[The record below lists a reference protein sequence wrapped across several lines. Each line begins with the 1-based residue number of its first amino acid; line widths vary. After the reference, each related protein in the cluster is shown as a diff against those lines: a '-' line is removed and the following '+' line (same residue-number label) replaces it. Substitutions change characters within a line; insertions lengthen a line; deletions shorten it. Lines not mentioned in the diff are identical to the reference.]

1 MNRIFRL
8 VPDSFTLA
16 IVAAVVLSLALPC
29 SGESAHWVAIGSEIA
44 IALLFFLQ
52 GARLS
57 RQAVL
62 AGILHW
68 RLHLIIMA
76 ATFVVFPLLGL
87 ALSPLSGWLLAPS
100 LYAGLVFLCTLPSTV
115 QASVVFTSIAGG
127 NVAAALCAAS
137 LSSMIG
143 MVLTP
148 LLVGLLLQ
156 AHGAGSL
163 NGLGSIALH
172 LLLPF
177 LAGQLLQS
185 RIDAWM
191 KRHDRVVRL
200 VDRGSVLLM
209 VYGAFSAATLSGAW
223 SRIPASSLLVLAII
237 DAALLATMLASTAFA
252 ARRFGLSRED
262 EIAIVFC
269 GSKKSL
275 VTGIPMANA
284 LFAGASIGLVV
295 LPLMIFHQLQ
305 LMACAALARRYALG
319 RHGARACARHSDASR
334 INDWPTSI
342 TAHGVRPGS
351 QRSCKSSSRER
362 ERGHPCRSAY
372 LQLYQYGAHS

>member
-1 MNRIFRL
+1 MTENEIATRQPPHRMSRIFRL

-29 SGESAHWVAIGSEIA
+29 SGESARWVATGSEIA

-68 RLHLIIMA
+68 RLHLIILA
-76 ATFVVFPLLGL
+76 ATFVVFPILGL

-100 LYAGLVFLCTLPSTV
+100 LYAGLEFLCILPSTV

-177 LAGQLLQS
+177 LAGQLLQR

-209 VYGAFSAATLSGAW
+209 VYGAFSAATVSGAW
-223 SRIPASSLLVLAII
+223 SRIPVSSLLVLAII
-237 DAALLATMLASTAFA
+237 DAALLATMLASTTFA

-305 LMACAALARRYALG
+305 LMACATLARRYALRVTVHAHLPG
-319 RHGARACARHSDASR
+319 TLAPVASTTG
-334 INDWPTSI
+334 PL
-342 TAHGVRPGS
+342 P
-351 QRSCKSSSRER
+351 
-362 ERGHPCRSAY
+362 
-372 LQLYQYGAHS
+372 

>member
-29 SGESAHWVAIGSEIA
+29 SGESANWVAVGSQIA

-76 ATFVVFPLLGL
+76 ATFTVFPLLGL

-100 LYAGLVFLCTLPSTV
+100 LYAGLLFLCTLPSTV

-156 AHGAGSL
+156 AHAAGSL
-163 NGLGSIALH
+163 NGLGSIALQ

-191 KRHDRVVRL
+191 KRHDRIVRL

-305 LMACAALARRYALG
+305 LMACATLARRYARGGTVHAHVPGTLTPV
-319 RHGARACARHSDASR
+319 ASTTG
-334 INDWPTSI
+334 P
-342 TAHGVRPGS
+342 P
-351 QRSCKSSSRER
+351 
-362 ERGHPCRSAY
+362 P
-372 LQLYQYGAHS
+372 

>member
-1 MNRIFRL
+1 MNRISRL

-16 IVAAVVLSLALPC
+16 IVAAVALSLVLPC
-29 SGESAHWVAIGSEIA
+29 SGESALWVAVGSEIA

-57 RQAVL
+57 RQAVV
-62 AGILHW
+62 AGLLHW

-76 ATFVVFPLLGL
+76 ATFIVFLLLGL
-87 ALSPLSGWLLAPS
+87 ALNPLSGWLLTPS
-100 LYAGLVFLCTLPSTV
+100 LYAGILFLCTLPSTV

-148 LLVGLLLQ
+148 LLVSLLLRT
-156 AHGAGSL
+156 HGGGSL
-163 NGLGSIALH
+163 HGLGSIALH

-185 RIDAWM
+185 RISDWM
-191 KRHDRVVRL
+191 KRHDHVVSL

-223 SRIPASSLLVLAII
+223 SRIPAFSLFVLAII
-237 DAALLATMLASTAFA
+237 NAALLATMLASTTFS

-275 VTGIPMANA
+275 VTG
-284 LFAGASIGLVV
+284 
-295 LPLMIFHQLQ
+295 
-305 LMACAALARRYALG
+305 
-319 RHGARACARHSDASR
+319 
-334 INDWPTSI
+334 
-342 TAHGVRPGS
+342 
-351 QRSCKSSSRER
+351 
-362 ERGHPCRSAY
+362 
-372 LQLYQYGAHS
+372 